1 MGLVLGIDPGFAFV
15 GYALVDLL
23 PEGES
28 LVRVGVLTTK
38 KSLAKR
44 AVYASDD
51 NFNRSREIYR
61 GLADLVSARGRV
73 MAICVE
79 SMSFPRN
86 ASAAAKVAMSWGI
99 LASFSE
105 SLGIPLVQVSPQV
118 VKKHACDNRSASKK
132 EVFDA
137 MCARYKDFKPMCT
150 AMKIPAGQ
158 LEHPTDALATVV
170 AALDGDV
177 LRLARAAVTRE
188 AELRKIRE
196 SARPAAST

>member
-1 MGLVLGIDPGFAFV
+1 MGLVLGIDPGFASV
-15 GYALVDLL
+15 GYALIDLL
-23 PEGES
+23 PEGEV

-38 KSLAKR
+38 KSLAKH

-61 GLADLVSARGRV
+61 GLADLVNARERV
-73 MAICVE
+73 MTICVE

-105 SLGIPLVQVSPQV
+105 SLSIPLVQISPQE
-118 VKKHACDNRSASKK
+118 VKKHVCNDRKASKK

-137 MCARYKDFKPMCT
+137 VCLRYKDFKPMCE

-158 LEHPTDALATVV
+158 LEHPTDALATVI
-170 AALDGDV
+170 AALDSDV
-177 LRLARAAVTRE
+177 LKLARAAVARE
-188 AELRKIRE
+188 AEIRKIRE
-196 SARPAAST
+196 SVRPA